1 MNKKEV
7 AALLGYLA
15 TIYRNAYKGDDL
27 AYTTMAWA
35 DLLID
40 EQAEYMMAAAKQYI
54 KTDQL
59 GYAPGPGQ
67 LLPIAKELKRKA
79 DDVEKDKMRLPEPDP
94 VPLTDDEIAAR
105 KPKWDEARKI
115 LQD

>member
-1 MNKKEV
+1 M
-7 AALLGYLA
+7 ALLGYLA

-27 AYTTMAWA
+27 AYTTMVWA

-79 DDVEKDKMRLPEPDP
+79 KQDAVDKMLPAPPP
-94 VPLTDDEIAAR
+94 VPMPEDEIKR
-105 KPKWDEARKI
+105 REEGCWKI
-115 LQD
+115 SREILKKA